1 MNGLA
6 LVLRWMHIV
15 PAVVAGGATV
25 FARFALLPALQS
37 LPDADRL
44 RLKDAVDRRWRI
56 VVMACIA
63 MLLVSGITNFVLYQA
78 PAHKGQGLYHALFG
92 IKFVA
97 ALGVFFLGSALYG
110 RSAAF
115 ASIRANA
122 RLWAGVAVWLVL
134 AIVLISGVLRNIPRA
149 I

>member
-1 MNGLA
+1 MDGTA

-25 FARFALLPALQS
+25 FARLALLPALGA

-44 RLKDAVDRRWRI
+44 RVKETIDRRWRI
-56 VVMACIA
+56 VVMICVT
-63 MLLVSGITNFVLYQA
+63 MLLLSGLTNFVLYQA
-78 PAHKGQGLYHALFG
+78 PAHKGQALYHALFG
-92 IKFVA
+92 VKIIA
-97 ALGVFFLGSALYG
+97 ALVVFFLASALSG

-122 RLWAGVAVWLVL
+122 RFWTGVAAWLVV
-134 AIVLISGVLRNIPRA
+134 AIVLISGALRNIPHA
-149 I
+149 T